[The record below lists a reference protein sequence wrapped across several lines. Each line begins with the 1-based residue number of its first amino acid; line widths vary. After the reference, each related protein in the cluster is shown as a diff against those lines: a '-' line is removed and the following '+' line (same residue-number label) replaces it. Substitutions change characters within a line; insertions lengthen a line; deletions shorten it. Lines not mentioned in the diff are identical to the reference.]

1 MQVLLANSY
10 FHWGNDHLLGFI
22 FARTFGVLQYT
33 FGQLAVGDIAGVL
46 FIAGVV
52 LLLIGKEGPEPQGA
66 VSRRSWVCF
75 CCCPS

>member
-10 FHWGNDHLLGFI
+10 FHWGKDHLLGFV

-52 LLLIGKEGPEPQGA
+52 LLLIGKE
-66 VSRRSWVCF
+66 
-75 CCCPS
+75 